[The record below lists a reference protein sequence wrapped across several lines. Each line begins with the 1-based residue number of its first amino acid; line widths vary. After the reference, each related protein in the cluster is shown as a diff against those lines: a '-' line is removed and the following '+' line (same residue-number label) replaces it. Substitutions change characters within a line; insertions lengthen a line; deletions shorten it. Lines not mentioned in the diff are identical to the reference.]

1 MSSFQSNDDALLA
14 SKVLR
19 DQERRT
25 NETDGFIPVKRKR
38 KGRGKGK
45 GIGTM
50 KQRKPAVVK
59 SWATKVG
66 AVGTCTPLYVKE
78 EPERK
83 TTLPPVGKRSY
94 AAAMIQGPSAEQ
106 HIEAANRAFKT
117 APVEDNNGLPW
128 VIKRFNWADECD
140 SDNEE

>member
-14 SKVLR
+14 RKVLR
-19 DQERRT
+19 DQQRRT
-25 NETDGFIPVKRKR
+25 NDTDGFIPVKRKR
-38 KGRGKGK
+38 KGRGK

-59 SWATKVG
+59 SWASKVG
-66 AVGTCTPLYVKE
+66 AVGTCTPLYVKDK
-78 EPERK
+78 PEK
-83 TTLPPVGKRSY
+83 KNTLSPVGKRSY

-106 HIEAANRAFKT
+106 HIEAAKRAFKT
-117 APVEDNNGLPW
+117 APVEDKNGLPW

-140 SDNEE
+140 SGNED

>member
-14 SKVLR
+14 RKVLR
-19 DQERRT
+19 DQQRRT
-25 NETDGFIPVKRKR
+25 NDTDGFIPVKRKR
-38 KGRGKGK
+38 KGRGK

-59 SWATKVG
+59 SWASKVG
-66 AVGTCTPLYVKE
+66 AVGTCTPLYVKDK
-78 EPERK
+78 PVKK

-106 HIEAANRAFKT
+106 HIEAAKRAFKT
-117 APVEDNNGLPW
+117 APVE
-128 VIKRFNWADECD
+128 IKMVCRG
-140 SDNEE
+140 

>member
-1 MSSFQSNDDALLA
+1 MSSFQSNDDTLMA
-14 SKVLR
+14 SKVHR
-19 DQERRT
+19 DQQCRS
-25 NETDGFIPVKRKR
+25 NDTDGFIPVKRKR
-38 KGRGKGK
+38 KGRGKGR

-59 SWATKVG
+59 SWASKVG
-66 AVGTCTPLYVKE
+66 AVGTCTPLYVKD
-78 EPERK
+78 EPEKK

-106 HIEAANRAFKT
+106 HIEAAKRAFKST
-117 APVEDNNGLPW
+117 PVEETNGLPW
-128 VIKRFNWADECD
+128 VIERFNWADECD

>member
-25 NETDGFIPVKRKR
+25 NETDGFIPVKRK
-38 KGRGKGK
+38 GK

-50 KQRKPAVVK
+50 KQRNPAVVK
-59 SWATKVG
+59 AWAAKVG

-106 HIEAANRAFKT
+106 HIEAAKRAFKT

>member
-14 SKVLR
+14 RKVLR
-19 DQERRT
+19 DQQRRT
-25 NETDGFIPVKRKR
+25 NDTDGFIPVKRKR
-38 KGRGKGK
+38 KGRGK

-59 SWATKVG
+59 SWASKVG
-66 AVGTCTPLYVKE
+66 AVGTCTPLYVKDK
-78 EPERK
+78 PVK
-83 TTLPPVGKRSY
+83 KITLPPVGKRSY

-106 HIEAANRAFKT
+106 HIEAAKRAFKT
-117 APVEDNNGLPW
+117 APVEDKNGMPW

-140 SDNEE
+140 SGNED